1 MFISLFLMVF
11 AEDQFTPVSV
21 FPHEVSVTM
30 FLFVFFIYSFD
41 FTHSCLSLL
50 I

>member
-11 AEDQFTPVSV
+11 DEDQFAPVSV
-21 FPHEVSVTM
+21 FPHKVSVTM